1 MKSWKAIGLI
11 TLFVLAVVGIRG
23 YFIWKER
30 HTPFAIKPRY
40 EEKNLTADD
49 IVQPRKLYIDDLKSA
64 RTLKGKTVWMQAGN
78 EMDYYPYAADHVDFA
93 KKAGVL
99 PSIQALKIEDMVT
112 QSAPASVQN
121 RVPHGNSQVL
131 AIFEEPGSSKQYAVP
146 VGYLDGSDSKF
157 YCDDLFYYDDP
168 HQLYKHWP
176 ADIWQ
181 AVDAHQ
187 AKPGMNE
194 LQVTM
199 ALGNVQQSE
208 SSNYGN
214 RTVHYTVPGGKDVA
228 VDFSNDRAT
237 EVKVN

>member
-1 MKSWKAIGLI
+1 MKSWKAVGVI
-11 TLFVLAVVGIRG
+11 TLLVLVVGGTRG

-30 HTPFAIKPRY
+30 HTPVVIKPRY
-40 EEKNLTADD
+40 EERNLTADEV
-49 IVQPRKLYIDDLKSA
+49 VQPRKLYIDDLKSA
-64 RTLKGKTVWMQAGN
+64 RTLKGKTVWMMAGN
-78 EMDYYPYAADHVDFA
+78 VMDYYPYSAHRVNFADKV
-93 KKAGVL
+93 GVL
-99 PSIQALKIEDMVT
+99 PGIQALNIQDVVT
-112 QSAPASVQN
+112 QSAPAGAVS
-121 RVPHGNSQVL
+121 RIPHGNAQVL
-131 AIFEEPGSSKQYAVP
+131 AVFEEPGSAKEFAMP
-146 VGYLDGSDSKF
+146 VGYLQGNDSKF

-176 ADIWQ
+176 TEIWQ

-199 ALGNVQQSE
+199 ALGNIQQSD

-214 RTVHYTVPGGKDVA
+214 RTVRYTTAGGKEVT
-228 VDFSNDRAT
+228 VDYNHDRAT